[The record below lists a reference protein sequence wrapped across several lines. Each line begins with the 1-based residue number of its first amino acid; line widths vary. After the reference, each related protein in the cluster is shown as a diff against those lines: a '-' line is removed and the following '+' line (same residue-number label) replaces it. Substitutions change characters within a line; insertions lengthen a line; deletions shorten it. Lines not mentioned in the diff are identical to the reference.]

1 MAVPPLKLNMIKNQ
15 MFEVKTLGETI
26 ANKGNIDKRGA
37 VFSNFIK
44 EGELAIIT
52 GETNVG
58 KSIICGDIALANAS
72 NLCYWDEPI
81 NDRLRTCL
89 YIDGE
94 MSDSQIAQRYTN
106 VPGFALDSLRRAT
119 SLGGWGTMDDKISNI
134 EKLIESENI
143 PELVIVD
150 NLMSLTDC
158 TVSASRAKKV
168 IERLKHIKDSFNIT
182 MIVAAHFHKR
192 NSRKMIE
199 MSDIQASSI
208 IANYADSIV
217 AIGNS
222 CTDAGI
228 KYLKQLKSRS
238 ARINLE
244 VALLE
249 INDSPYL
256 HFDFLEY
263 DQEENHLQKKK
274 ENRSS
279 ITEFMA
285 EHIVMLS
292 EEGCSV
298 RTIAKELG
306 ISKSVVGRF
315 LKDYK

>member
-1 MAVPPLKLNMIKNQ
+1 
-15 MFEVKTLGETI
+15 MFDVKTLGETI
-26 ANKGNIDKRGA
+26 ANRGNIDEEGT
-37 VFSNFIK
+37 VFSDYIMAD
-44 EGELAIIT
+44 ELGIIA

-58 KSIICGDIALANAS
+58 KSILCCDIALANTS
-72 NLCYWDEPI
+72 NLCHWEEPI
-81 NDRLRTCL
+81 NDKVRTCL

-94 MSDSQIAQRYTN
+94 MNNSQIAQRYRN
-106 VPGFALDSLRRAT
+106 VPSFALDSLRRAT
-119 SLGGWGTMDDKISNI
+119 SLGRWETMDDKITNI

-143 PELVIVD
+143 PELVFID

-158 TVSASRAKKV
+158 TVSVNRAKKV
-168 IERLKHIKDSFNIT
+168 IERLKYIKDSFHIT

-192 NSRKMIE
+192 TSRRTIE
-199 MSDIQASSI
+199 ISDIQGSSVI
-208 IANYADSIV
+208 SNYADSII

-222 CTDAGI
+222 CTDPGI

-238 ARINLE
+238 ARINSE
-244 VALLE
+244 VAVLE

-263 DQEENHLQKKK
+263 DQEENHLQKTK
-274 ENRSS
+274 ESRSS
-279 ITEFMA
+279 ITEFM
-285 EHIVMLS
+285 EEQIIMLS

-315 LKDYK
+315 LKSHR